1 MQTSPGPELRP
12 PIADQDSRS
21 PNRGQDVRPATSGKD
36 LRATTP
42 GQDVRPPIG
51 AIAVDIL
58 LNATFPV
65 IFYELSKRFVSPSE
79 MTALILATTFP
90 VAKSIF
96 GLVRRA
102 QLDPIS
108 ILVLV
113 AIAIDAIA
121 IFFGGSPRLL
131 LLRESMFS
139 GAVGVACFVSLLLPR
154 PMMFYFGRYFTGT
167 DPKRLAGYDAAW
179 QFPHVRFAHRLITT
193 VWGVVF
199 VTELIL
205 RIILIYKIPAA
216 AVLVLSPILLGS
228 LTVATMIWTF
238 RYATSVRRRAVV
250 LLSQASA
257 T

>member
-1 MQTSPGPELRP
+1 MQTTFAEDYRP
-12 PIADQDSRS
+12 PVA
-21 PNRGQDVRPATSGKD
+21 
-36 LRATTP
+36 
-42 GQDVRPPIG
+42 
-51 AIAVDIL
+51 AIAWDIA
-58 LNATFPV
+58 LNATCPV
-65 IFYELSKRFVSPSE
+65 ILYELSKHFISTSE
-79 MTALILATTFP
+79 LTALIVATAFP
-90 VAKSIF
+90 IAKSIF

-102 QLDPIS
+102 QFDPIS

-131 LLRESMFS
+131 LLRESAFS

-154 PMMFYFGRYFTGT
+154 PLMFYFGRYFTGT

-205 RIILIYKIPAA
+205 RIIMIYKIPAA
-216 AVLVLSPILLGS
+216 AVLILSPVLLGS

-238 RYATSVRRRAVV
+238 RYATSVRRRASV
-250 LLSQASA
+250 LLSQVSA